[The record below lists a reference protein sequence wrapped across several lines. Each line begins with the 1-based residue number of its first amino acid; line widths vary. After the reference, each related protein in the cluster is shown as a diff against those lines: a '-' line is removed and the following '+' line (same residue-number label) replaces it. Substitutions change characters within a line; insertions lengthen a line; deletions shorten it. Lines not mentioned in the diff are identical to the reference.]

1 MTTFATRSDPAHAT
15 SYVPAPQDAQDA
27 AAVAPDPSILA
38 SNLAALSRRNPR
50 LAEAVLAATPSAGVR
65 FFATDDGVLSA
76 ELDGRALASKRR
88 PLEEARRLADTLDP
102 ATAGCAAVLGF
113 GVGHHVRL
121 LAERMETV
129 GVVAC
134 FEPDLSLLRAVLEHI
149 DHSSWL
155 AAGTTA
161 IFHDADDRSTITSG
175 VQGWEAPLAVGVQ
188 IIEHAPSRPRLGE
201 ASGRFAQA
209 LSSVVGTVRT
219 HVITTMVHA
228 DVTARNALM
237 NIGHYAGKPGIG
249 ELQGLALGRPAIV
262 VSAGPSLRRTIARL
276 KDPAVRERC
285 VIVAVQT
292 VLKQLIAEGIRPHF
306 VCALDHHEVS
316 RRFYEGLTADDVKGI
331 TLVAEPKANAAILDA
346 FPGEKRLVADEFLEE
361 LLSGD
366 AALAGSHAPMRPGA
380 TVAHLA
386 YYLARFLGADPV
398 ILTGQDLA
406 FTDGQYY
413 SAGAAIHDTWAPE
426 LNAFNTLEMMEWQ
439 RIVRMRGNLHAMT
452 DHLGRPVYSDDQMVA
467 YLHQFERDFMEDD
480 ARGLTVIDATEGG
493 VRKTHAVTM
502 PMGEAIEMH
511 VRHAR
516 PLPAFP
522 TAADAE
528 GAQKTGGNAA
538 LKSRLQQVRTDVRTI
553 ARLSRE
559 ARDMLIK
566 LAGRLNDADRA
577 NALIRQVHA
586 LRDRVEALR
595 PAYALVHRINQAGTF
610 KRFKADRAI
619 RIEKDLSPASEQ
631 RRRVERD
638 SMNVGWIAD
647 SADSLDDLLAASI
660 ASLDGAPK
668 RTRDVASKPDAD
680 NVSGIEASTRPTLV
694 TGAVVILDTIDDVER
709 RCIPGTL
716 SRLSR
721 SGALRRVAIV
731 TDDEPRAR
739 EAIGGP
745 ILGLDVHFH
754 GTDLAAWRERRAAVR
769 SARAWAGH
777 CWRGGI
783 GGMTAFDEAFDPC
796 LAAWAMERENL
807 DAALLLGPTWTALD
821 PQLTK
826 AVVERFAENA
836 ETQPLCFT
844 QAPPGLCGCVVSRQ
858 LVTELAKG
866 VESASPLA
874 SIGGVLGYRPMNARS
889 DPIAQPCC
897 ITIPPDVRGTLVRMI
912 ADQTWSAEKPG
923 QNSVMDHTGN
933 AVSASA
939 ACATARAA
947 QITTAH
953 NGPSEIVLI
962 IASATGYAELNRIE
976 ARIRAAASVGS
987 VPSLAL
993 TGHHQSGHDVLG
1005 HPQAAQIL
1013 AVIAELKAA
1022 GRFRAVHVRT
1032 SLAVDPLV
1040 FSLTLP
1046 AISSIADV
1054 VSVDCIAGAAETYEA
1069 LTGRAA
1075 FDTMMT
1081 NIDTLLAARKPRG
1094 GLLTPWIVPRITRRD
1109 AVYAEIESFFDKA
1122 MLVAGW
1128 GVIDPSPAPIAGD
1141 RIEPLPLP
1149 AAARVKELL
1158 TIMEIDASG
1167 SAAIDRVGGQTIP
1180 VEPDGIA
1187 AAWAQVL
1194 TQRLAVIENDA
1205 RLKSSLTTGV

>member
-1 MTTFATRSDPAHAT
+1 MTTFATRSDPAHTTTA
-15 SYVPAPQDAQDA
+15 VHAP
-27 AAVAPDPSILA
+27 VSPDPSILA
-38 SNLAALSRRNPR
+38 ANLAALSRRNPR
-50 LAEAVLAATPSAGVR
+50 LAEAVLLAAPSMGVR
-65 FFATDDGVLSA
+65 FFETEDGVLSA

-88 PLEEARRLADTLDP
+88 PLEEARRLADTLEP
-102 ATAGCAAVLGF
+102 ASAGCAAVLGF
-113 GVGHHVRL
+113 GVGHHVKL
-121 LAERMETV
+121 LAQRMETV

-134 FEPDLSLLRAVLEHI
+134 FEPDLGLLRAVLEHI
-149 DHSSWL
+149 DHSAWL

-161 IFHDADDRSTITSG
+161 IFHDADDRSSIISG

-219 HVITTMVHA
+219 HVITTMVHS

-237 NIGHYAGKPGIG
+237 NIGHYAGMPGIG
-249 ELQGLALGRPAIV
+249 ELRGLALGRPAIV
-262 VSAGPSLRRTIARL
+262 VSAGPSLRRTIAHL
-276 KDPAVRERC
+276 KDAAVRERC

-316 RRFYEGLTADDVKGI
+316 RRFYEGLSADDVQGI

-361 LLSGD
+361 LLSGEGTFD
-366 AALAGSHAPMRPGA
+366 GLHAPMRPGA

-413 SAGAAIHDTWAPE
+413 SAGAAIHDTWACE

-493 VRKTHAVTM
+493 VRKAHSVTM
-502 PMGEAIEMH
+502 PMAEAIEMH

-522 TAADAE
+522 GAASST
-528 GAQKTGGNAA
+528 TGGPASGHAA
-538 LKSRLQQVRTDVRTI
+538 LKSRLQRVRTDVRTV

-559 ARDMLIK
+559 TRDLLVK
-566 LAGRLNDADRA
+566 LAGRLNDTERA
-577 NALIRQVHA
+577 NAIIRQVHA
-586 LRDRVEALR
+586 VRDRVEALR

-619 RIEKDLSPASEQ
+619 RIEKNLSPADEQ

-647 SADSLDDLLAASI
+647 SADTLDDLLCASI
-660 ASLDGAPK
+660 ASLDGAQK
-668 RTRDVASKPDAD
+668 RTRDVAPKIDAD
-680 NVSGIEASTRPTLV
+680 DASSASGSRPTTPT
-694 TGAVVILDTIDDVER
+694 TGAIVILDSIDDAER
-709 RCIPGTL
+709 RHIRRTL
-716 SRLSR
+716 ERLSL
-721 SGALRRVAIV
+721 SGALRRVTVV
-731 TDDEPRAR
+731 TDDEGRAR
-739 EAIGGP
+739 NAVGGP

-754 GTDLAAWRERRAAVR
+754 GTELASWRERRAAVR
-769 SARAWAGH
+769 SARAWAGS

-783 GGMTAFDEAFDPC
+783 AGMTVFDEAFDPS
-796 LAAWAMERENL
+796 LAAWAMEREGL
-807 DAALLLGPTWTALD
+807 DAALLIGATWTAMD

-836 ETQPLCFT
+836 DSQPLCFT

-866 VESASPLA
+866 VGSCSPLA

-889 DPIAQPCC
+889 DPIAQTCC
-897 ITIPPDVRGTLVRMI
+897 VTIPPDVRSTLARLVPNRAGGAMV
-912 ADQTWSAEKPG
+912 AALS
-923 QNSVMDHTGN
+923 
-933 AVSASA
+933 SASIGDDKAISASQVCGMVRARQTDA
-939 ACATARAA
+939 ARG
-947 QITTAH
+947 
-953 NGPSEIVLI
+953 GPSEVVLSI
-962 IASATGYAELNRIE
+962 AGASGYAAFSRVEAFIRDAASA
-976 ARIRAAASVGS
+976 GS
-987 VPSLAL
+987 APSLTL
-993 TGHHQSGHDVLG
+993 VGHHESGHDVLE
-1005 HPQAAQIL
+1005 HPQADRIL
-1013 AVIAELKAA
+1013 TLLSELGADRA
-1022 GRFRAVHVRT
+1022 FNAVHVRT
-1032 SLAVDPLV
+1032 SLAIDPSR
-1040 FSLTLP
+1040 FAAILP
-1046 AISSIADV
+1046 ALASVASV
-1054 VSVDCIAGAAETYEA
+1054 VSVDCVAGMVETYEA
-1069 LTGRAA
+1069 LTGRAL
-1075 FDTMMT
+1075 FNTMMT
-1081 NIDTLLAARKPRG
+1081 NIDALLSARKPRG
-1094 GLLTPWIVPRITRRD
+1094 GLLSPWIVPRITRRD

-1128 GVIDPSPAPIAGD
+1128 GVIDALPAPITGD

-1149 AAARVKELL
+1149 AAARVRELL
-1158 TIMEIDASG
+1158 SVMEIDPSG
-1167 SAAIDRVGGQTIP
+1167 SAWIDRGGEQALPI
-1180 VEPDGIA
+1180 EPGGFA
-1187 AAWAQVL
+1187 AAWAEIL
-1194 TQRLAVIENDA
+1194 RRRTAIIESDA
-1205 RLKSSLTTGV
+1205 RLKTALTTGV